1 MELLFQLRG
10 APNFKATR
18 TFTLGIPNNEQLGGR
33 RRRKH
38 GGDSAE
44 FDRKG
49 SPVKGNG
56 GVGLSEQGSGD
67 DGLLPLVGEKVG
79 LTNAEHC
86 LRRHV
91 DGVGVEEPCLVDGGD
106 GGELVEMVGVRRV
119 LFLLLGLVLVVHWWN
134 W

>member
-1 MELLFQLRG
+1 M
-10 APNFKATR
+10 
-18 TFTLGIPNNEQLGGR
+18 
-33 RRRKH
+33 
-38 GGDSAE
+38 
-44 FDRKG
+44 
-49 SPVKGNG
+49 KGNG